1 MATDAQCAALY
12 GATTN
17 LAYTVNQLARTPRP
31 PFDVPD
37 QGALTKRSTDIADA
51 ARDFRGWDPGSVDGD
66 ALVRAGLSVKSAQVM
81 VDTVNLELNNRYTK
95 GDIYPAIDTAVA
107 DVRAT
112 YATRARGAA

>member
-31 PFDVPD
+31 PFNVPD
-37 QGALTKRSTDIADA
+37 QVTLSKRSTDIADA
-51 ARDFRGWDPGSVDGD
+51 ARDFRGRDPGSVNDD
-66 ALVRAGLSVKSAQVM
+66 PLVRAGLSVKSAQVM
-81 VDTVNLELNNRYTK
+81 VDTVSLELNNHYTNAE
-95 GDIYPAIDTAVA
+95 IYSAIDTAVA

-112 YATRARGAA
+112 